1 MVVQEQHQEPSSLCQ
16 HNDNDN
22 ATETKRDCSVVI
34 PHSWKLTPQQQAF
47 IEMFAEDDQQKQ

>member
-1 MVVQEQHQEPSSLCQ
+1 MVVQEQHQEPSPLSQ
-16 HNDNDN
+16 HNDN
-22 ATETKRDCSVVI
+22 ATETKRDCSAVI